1 MRKVLLTGAT
11 GFVGKAIE
19 KKLLLNGDDVIPA
32 SRNPLK
38 LNGIIFD
45 LEKNFALTEQL
56 TGIEVIIH
64 TAARVHCMNDSKED
78 EQYYIDSNVTAT
90 VNLAKQAIQ
99 AGVKRFIF
107 ISSIKVNGES
117 TTGRKPFSSLDI
129 PSPED
134 AYGQSK
140 HKAENALLDLAK
152 TSDMEIVIIRPPLVY
167 GPNVKANFASLM
179 NLASKPIL
187 LPFGAVNNKRSL
199 IFVENLADFVVHILE
214 HPLAKNKVWCVSD
227 DNDLS
232 LSQLLSLLIKFGHSK
247 AILVKVPP
255 KLIVCLLTFL
265 GRKNVADRLVG
276 DLQVNILETKNI
288 LDWTP
293 PFSVEE
299 SLHKTVLLS
308 NRKKSY
314 E

>member
-19 KKLLLNGDDVIPA
+19 KKLLLNGDYVIPA
-32 SRNPLK
+32 SRNPVKPNSVSL
-38 LNGIIFD
+38 D
-45 LEKNFALTEQL
+45 LEKDFDLTEQL
-56 TGIEVIIH
+56 TDIEIIIH
-64 TAARVHCMNDSKED
+64 AAARVHCMNDSEED
-78 EQYYIDSNVTAT
+78 EQRYTDSNVKGTIK
-90 VNLAKQAIQ
+90 LAKQAIK

-117 TTGRKPFSSLDI
+117 TTDRKPFSSTDI

-140 HKAENALLDLAK
+140 YKAETVLLDLAK
-152 TSDMEIVIIRPPLVY
+152 ASGMEIVIVRPPLVY
-167 GPNVKANFASLM
+167 GPHVKANFASLM
-179 NLASKPIL
+179 NLASKPLL
-187 LPFGAVNNKRSL
+187 LPFGAVKNKRSF
-199 IFVENLADFVVHILE
+199 IFVENLAAFIVHVLE

-232 LSQLLSLLIKFGHSK
+232 LSQLLSLLIKFSHSK
-247 AILVKVPP
+247 AVLVKIPP
-255 KLIVCLLTFL
+255 KLIVRLLTFL
-265 GRKNVADRLVG
+265 GKKNVADRLVG

-288 LDWTP
+288 LNWTP

-308 NRKKSY
+308 DTHQTLF
-314 E
+314 

>member
-1 MRKVLLTGAT
+1 MLTGAT
-11 GFVGKAIE
+11 GFVGSTIE
-19 KKLLLNGDDVIPA
+19 KQLVAQGYDVVSSSRIASHKDILL
-32 SRNPLK
+32 
-38 LNGIIFD
+38 D
-45 LEKNFALTEQL
+45 LETDFDITEEL
-56 TGIEVIIH
+56 VGVHYIIH

-78 EQYYIDSNVTAT
+78 EQRYHDSNVTAT

-99 AGVKRFIF
+99 AGVKRLVF

-117 TTGRKPFSSLDI
+117 TTDRKPFLSSDI

-140 HKAENALLDLAK
+140 CKAEHALLDLAK
-152 TSDMEIVIIRPPLVY
+152 TSDMEIVIVRPPLVY

-179 NLASKPIL
+179 NLASKPLL
-187 LPFGAVNNKRSL
+187 LPFGAVNNKRSF
-199 IFVENLADFVVHILE
+199 IFVENLADFVVHVLK

-232 LSQLLSLLIKFGHSK
+232 LSQLLSLLIKFSHSK
-247 AILVKVPP
+247 AVLVKVPP

-299 SLHKTVLLS
+299 SLHKTVVLS

>member
-38 LNGIIFD
+38 PNGIIFD

-78 EQYYIDSNVTAT
+78 EQCYIDSNVTAT

-117 TTGRKPFSSLDI
+117 TTDRKPFSSSDI

-134 AYGQSK
+134 AYGLSK
-140 HKAENALLDLAK
+140 YKAENALLDLAK

-167 GPNVKANFASLM
+167 GPNVTANFASLM

-187 LPFGAVNNKRSL
+187 LPFGSVNNKRSF
-199 IFVENLADFVVHILE
+199 IFVENLADFVVHVLK

-232 LSQLLSLLIKFGHSK
+232 LSQLLSLLIQFAHSK
-247 AILVKVPP
+247 AILVTVPP

-265 GRKNVADRLVG
+265 GKKNIADRLIG

-288 LDWTP
+288 LGWTP

-299 SLHKTVLLS
+299 SLDRTVLLS
-308 NRKKSY
+308 DRKKNH

>member
-1 MRKVLLTGAT
+1 MEKILLTGAT
-11 GFVGKAIE
+11 GFVGSAIL
-19 KKLLLNGDDVIPA
+19 KQLVDQGYDVVSSSRIASNKNILLL
-32 SRNPLK
+32 
-38 LNGIIFD
+38 D
-45 LEKNFALTEQL
+45 LEEDFEVTEQL
-56 TGIEVIIH
+56 DGIQYIIH
-64 TAARVHCMNDSKED
+64 AAARVHCMNDSKED
-78 EQYYIDSNVTAT
+78 EQRYIDSNVTAT

-117 TTGRKPFSSLDI
+117 TTGRKPFSSSDI

-140 HKAENALLDLAK
+140 CKAEKALLELAK
-152 TSDMEIVIIRPPLVY
+152 TSNMEIVIVRPPLVY

-187 LPFGAVNNKRSL
+187 LPFGSVNNKRSF
-199 IFVENLADFVVHILE
+199 IFVENLADFVVHVLK
-214 HPLAKNKVWCVSD
+214 HPLAQNKVWCVSD

-232 LSQLLSLLIKFGHSK
+232 LSQLLSLLIKFTHSK
-247 AILVKVPP
+247 AILVNLPP
-255 KLIVCLLTFL
+255 KLIVFLLFFL
-265 GRKNVADRLVG
+265 GKKNVADRLVG
-276 DLQVNILETKNI
+276 DLQVNILKTKNN
-288 LDWTP
+288 LGWTP

-308 NRKKSY
+308 YRKKSY